1 LAFLFNGNS
10 VNNYVKKKD
19 NFVFPKQL
27 LNQVEE
33 CSNGGFVLFTFN
45 EAGQPQVFTRC
56 DNVAMALAL
65 QNQISNWSSALQAY
79 NIEAAVAQFEKGNTE
94 EE

>member
-1 LAFLFNGNS
+1 M
-10 VNNYVKKKD
+10 KKKE
-19 NFVFPKQL
+19 FQFPKQL

-45 EAGQPQVFTRC
+45 EAHQPQVFTRC

-65 QNQISNWSSALQAY
+65 QTQISNWSAALQAY
-79 NIEAAVAQFEKGNTE
+79 NIEAAVNQFDKNNNE
-94 EE
+94 EG

>member
-1 LAFLFNGNS
+1 LISLFNS

-19 NFVFPKQL
+19 FKFPKQL

-45 EAGQPQVFTRC
+45 ESGQPQVFTRC

-65 QNQISNWSSALQAY
+65 QTQISNCSSALQAY
-79 NIEAAVAQFEKGNTE
+79 NIEAAVAQFEKNNE
-94 EE
+94 EEE